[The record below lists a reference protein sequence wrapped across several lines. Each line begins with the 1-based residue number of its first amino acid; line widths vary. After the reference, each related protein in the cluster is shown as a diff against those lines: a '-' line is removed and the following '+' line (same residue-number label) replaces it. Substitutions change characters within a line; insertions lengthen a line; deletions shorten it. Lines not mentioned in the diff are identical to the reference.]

1 MPWREMSAVLLREEF
16 IALCG
21 LGGRSVAECC
31 RRFGISRKTGCKW
44 LARARA
50 GEDLADRSRRP
61 RCSPRR
67 TQESVERIIV
77 EARDAHPVWGA
88 RKLRAW
94 LAARTAVTLPSAS
107 TISVILARHGRI
119 TPEASAAA
127 TPWQRF
133 ERERPNELWQMDF
146 KGHVGMTRGGR
157 CHPLTVL
164 DDHARFC
171 VTLQACGDEREET
184 VRSRLREAFRVYGLP
199 ERILCDNGPPWGAA
213 GEPEAWTALEVW
225 LLKLGV
231 QTTHG
236 RPRHPQTQGK
246 DERFHRTLKGELLKR
261 TDLRDLGEAQRQFDR
276 WRREYNE
283 DRPHESLGHATP
295 STRYAPSPRPYPERE
310 PEVEYDRGDAVRR
323 VGEGGII
330 HYECRRVR
338 VGRALEGERVAVKPT
353 ARHGIVTIYLGPYK
367 LGEVDLAASASGPR
381 RRPSLATLA
390 RPAAA
395 DRVSATHVSE
405 HPSPMS
411 PA

>member
-1 MPWREMSAVLLREEF
+1 MPWREMSAVSLREEF

-21 LGGRSVAECC
+21 LGGLSVAECC
-31 RRFGISRKTGCKW
+31 RRFCISRKTGCKW

-61 RCSPRR
+61 RRSPRR
-67 TQESVERIIV
+67 TGDDLERIIV
-77 EARDAHPVWGA
+77 EARDTHPAWGA

-94 LAARTAVTLPSAS
+94 LAARVGSRTAIELPSPS
-107 TISVILARHGRI
+107 TISMILHRHGRI
-119 TPEASAAA
+119 TPEASASA

-133 ERERPNELWQMDF
+133 ERAEPNELWQMDF
-146 KGHVGMTRGGR
+146 KGHVAMSRGGVGGR

-164 DDHARFC
+164 DDHSRYC
-171 VTLQACGDEREET
+171 VTLRACDDERDET
-184 VRSRLREAFRVYGLP
+184 VRPHLREAFRVYGLP

-225 LLKLGV
+225 LVKLGV

-261 TDLRDLGEAQRQFDR
+261 TDLRDLIEAQRQFDR
-276 WRREYNE
+276 WRRMYNE
-283 DRPHESLGHATP
+283 DRPHESLGNATP
-295 STRYAPSPRPYPERE
+295 STRYRPSPRPYPERE
-310 PEVEYDRGDAVRR
+310 PEMEYDRGDQVRR

-330 HYECRRVR
+330 HYACRRVR

-353 ARHGIVTIYLGPYK
+353 ARDGIVAIYLG
-367 LGEVDLAASASGPR
+367 R
-381 RRPSLATLA
+381 
-390 RPAAA
+390 
-395 DRVSATHVSE
+395 
-405 HPSPMS
+405 
-411 PA
+411 